1 LIPML
6 GDDAKYM
13 RLALRLAAR
22 GLGRTSPNPVV
33 GAVVVQGGT
42 VVGTGYHEVA
52 GGPHAESN
60 ALATAGDLGRG
71 GTLYVTLEPCNH
83 HGRTPPCTETILRSG
98 VRRVVVG
105 CLDPN
110 PHVSGGGVEVL
121 LGRGL
126 EVEVGVEEERC
137 RRLNDAFIKHV
148 TTGLPLVMAKAAA
161 SLDGKIATRMGDS
174 RWITN
179 ERSRRFVHRLRL
191 VADAILVGVG
201 TVVADD
207 PRLTARVPT
216 KAKRKPIRVIVD
228 TRLRTPL
235 ESQVVTST
243 GEVPT
248 VIATGPEPDRG
259 RLAALEGRGAEVLPL
274 PLEDGRVSLSALLK
288 ALGARQITSVLV
300 EGGAEING
308 SFFRAGLVDK
318 VYFFFAPKIMGG
330 RNAVPIVGGAG
341 VASVAES
348 AALSR
353 LRLHRFGGDI
363 MIEAYLASSFVAPA
377 KAG

>member
-1 LIPML
+1 VL

-13 RLALRLAAR
+13 RLALKLAAR

-33 GAVVVQGGT
+33 GAVVVQAGT

-52 GGPHAESN
+52 GGPHAEIN

-110 PHVSGGGVEVL
+110 PHVTGGGVEVL

-179 ERSRRFVHRLRL
+179 EQSRRFVHRLRL

-201 TVVADD
+201 TVVADN

-216 KAKRKPIRVIVD
+216 KAKGKPIRVILD

-235 ESQVVTST
+235 ESQVATST

-259 RLAALEGRGAEVLPL
+259 RLAALEGRGVEVLPL
-274 PLEDGRVSLSALLK
+274 PLEEGRVSLPSLLK

-300 EGGAEING
+300 EGGAEVHG

-330 RNAVPIVGGAG
+330 RNAVPMVGGAG
-341 VASVAES
+341 VAYVAES
-348 AALSR
+348 AVLSR
-353 LRLHRFGGDI
+353 LRLRRFGGDI
-363 MIEAYLASSFVAPA
+363 MVEAYLANSSVAA
-377 KAG
+377 ANAR